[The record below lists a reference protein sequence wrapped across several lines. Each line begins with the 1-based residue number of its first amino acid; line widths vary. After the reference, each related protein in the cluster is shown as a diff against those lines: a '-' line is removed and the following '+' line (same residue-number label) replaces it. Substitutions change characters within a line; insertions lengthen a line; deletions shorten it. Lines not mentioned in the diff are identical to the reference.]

1 MNPNTNTT
9 INTASVEKMVA
20 KTIDV
25 VLNSSPITLKLL
37 GNQKPWVRRFP
48 VKWKKGIA
56 GKSFDGLD
64 KFSTS
69 KSDSFEK
76 MEFNPTGY
84 EINVALSQMEIDVN
98 KARESYID
106 IVARELQSRQED
118 MIDDLASLFYTLQYG
133 VTGKEKDFLS
143 LLDACDDGSLGATHY
158 GGLLRSTYAG
168 LKGNYTATAGAMTL
182 ALLRTKF
189 AACTHGN
196 SKPDLI
202 VTTKARWA
210 SYEVLVQGTVAGH
223 LVLTNTGY
231 PQMTRTGIL
240 PTVQALKGQRG
251 FDVLYFS
258 GAPMVVD
265 ESCPANHLFMLNTDH
280 LAFRYVKSTDPDYK
294 TVQFAKGSIESV
306 YTDVPK
312 TAGFAF
318 SGFNK
323 PIDQYGRIGHIILMG
338 NLISDSP
345 RHLGVEVSY
354 TS

>member
-1 MNPNTNTT
+1 MNPDTNTT
-9 INTASVEKMVA
+9 INTASVYKMVA

-25 VLNSSPITLKLL
+25 VLNSSPTTLKLL
-37 GNQKPWVRRFP
+37 GNQLPWKKKFP
-48 VKWKKGIA
+48 VKWQKGIA

-69 KSDSFEK
+69 KSDSFVGMDFE
-76 MEFNPTGY
+76 PRGY
-84 EINVALSQMEIDVN
+84 EINVALSQMDIDVN
-98 KARESYID
+98 KAREAYID

-118 MIDDLASLFYTLQYG
+118 MIDDLATLFYTLQ
-133 VTGKEKDFLS
+133 TGKAFLS
-143 LLDACDDGSLGATHY
+143 LLDACDNGSLGATTY
-158 GGLLRSTYAG
+158 GGLLRATYTG
-168 LKGNYTATAGAMTL
+168 LKGNYTASATGMTL

-202 VTTKARWA
+202 VTTKAQWA
-210 SYEVLVQGTVAGH
+210 AYEVLVVGTASAH

-265 ESCPANHLFMLNTDH
+265 ESCPSGYLLMLNTDH
-280 LAFRYVKSTDPDYK
+280 IAFRGIKSTDPDY
-294 TVQFAKGSIESV
+294 TPVQFNKGSIESV

-312 TAGFAF
+312 TTGFAF

-323 PIDQYGRIGHIILMG
+323 PIDQYGKIGHIILLG

-345 RHLGVEVSY
+345 RHLGIEVSY
-354 TS
+354 T